1 LPNVNKRISHT
12 DRQTDRWTETERQL
26 PQYVARCQEQLA
38 TGDWQLKLQLAN
50 EYIYTFYLLVYHE
63 AGEDYISFVEYR
75 IGKFMI
81 DRLVH

>member
-1 LPNVNKRISHT
+1 
-12 DRQTDRWTETERQL
+12 
-26 PQYVARCQEQLA
+26 VARCQE
-38 TGDWQLKLQLAN
+38 QLKLQLAN